1 MVKGF
6 TDRWKQKEKET
17 NDQSIVSKI
26 KNVGQPTVS
35 LKEQI
40 ATVTQRLDAQTH
52 NLDAAVIRFQNRD
65 KEIFTRIIRAMS
77 QRDQAR
83 ANILATEL
91 AEIRKIEKMLSQS
104 SLALQSV
111 SMRLSTVSELGDVVA
126 VLAPAKGLL
135 NNVRT
140 EMCSIFPEASQEL
153 GSIGNL
159 LSDICTTT
167 NQTSDLQVN
176 NVMANADALAILEE
190 AEVAAGNRLK
200 EQLPEIGLDS
210 PIQRRA
216 SLEA

>member
-1 MVKGF
+1 LTKGF

-17 NDQSIVSKI
+17 NNQSIVSKI

-40 ATVTQRLDAQTH
+40 TTVTQRLDIQAKS
-52 NLDAAVIRFQNRD
+52 LDAAVIRFQNRD
-65 KEIFTRIIRAMS
+65 REIFARIVKAMS
-77 QRDQAR
+77 QRDDAR
-83 ANILATEL
+83 SNILATEL
-91 AEIRKIEKMLSQS
+91 AEIRKVEKMLNQS

-140 EMCSIFPEASQEL
+140 EMCNIFPEASQEL
-153 GSIGNL
+153 GNIGNL

-167 NQTSDLQVN
+167 NQSNDITVN
-176 NVMANADALAILEE
+176 NITANADALQILEE
-190 AEVAAGNRLK
+190 AEVAAESRLK
-200 EQLPEIGLDS
+200 DKLPEIGFEN
-210 PIQRRA
+210 PIQRRT

>member
-1 MVKGF
+1 MTKGF

-17 NDQSIVSKI
+17 NNQSIVSKI

-40 ATVTQRLDAQTH
+40 TTVTQRLDIQAKS
-52 NLDAAVIRFQNRD
+52 LDAAVIRFQNRD
-65 KEIFTRIIRAMS
+65 REIFARIVKAMS
-77 QRDQAR
+77 QRDDAR
-83 ANILATEL
+83 SNILATEL
-91 AEIRKIEKMLSQS
+91 AEIRKVEKMLNQS

-140 EMCSIFPEASQEL
+140 EMCNIFPEASQEL
-153 GSIGNL
+153 GNIGNL

-167 NQTSDLQVN
+167 NQSNDITVN
-176 NVMANADALAILEE
+176 NITANADALQILEE
-190 AEVAAGNRLK
+190 AEVAAESRLK
-200 EQLPEIGLDS
+200 DKLPEIGFEN
-210 PIQRRA
+210 PIQRRT